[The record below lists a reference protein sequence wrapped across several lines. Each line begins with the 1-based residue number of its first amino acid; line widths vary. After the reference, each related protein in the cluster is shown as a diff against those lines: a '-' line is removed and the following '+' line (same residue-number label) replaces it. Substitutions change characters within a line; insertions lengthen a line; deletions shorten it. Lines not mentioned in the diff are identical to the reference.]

1 MTLEVTSS
9 VQDGIITMIV
19 KGDIDMSSADRF
31 RRSLDDVPA
40 GCRLVVDLTG
50 VDYLDSAGVKVLY
63 DHLGRDPE
71 LIIDPDA
78 VILRVLAITGLRDRL
93 TIRNP

>member
-9 VQDGIITMIV
+9 AQDGIVTMIV
-19 KGDIDMSSADRF
+19 EGDIDMSSADQF

-40 GCRLVVDLTG
+40 GSRLVVDLTG

-93 TIRNP
+93 IRHP